1 VCEKE
6 RGRVVMTIGAATCT
20 KIHDDFVYF
29 LIIIDEH
36 DHNPPSLPRSRCRR
50 ALSDAEFHCGTARCP
65 LARTPISRGEV
76 CFWRNPPS
84 RTQNCRQRRSRATRT
99 GAWVCFAIGRR
110 SGPDA
115 KQGKLRAGRCLE
127 PRKTCSAWWPRPPR
141 SCGDDQRPPARSEGT
156 GERPPHPR
164 SIQHEGWVD
173 ERRGSHR

>member
-1 VCEKE
+1 MGRRLAPKYMTTLFIFSSSSMNMIITLPLCRVADAVALCRMQNSTVAL
-6 RGRVVMTIGAATCT
+6 RGVRS
-20 KIHDDFVYF
+20 HDT
-29 LIIIDEH
+29 
-36 DHNPPSLPRSRCRR
+36 R
-50 ALSDAEFHCGTARCP
+50 
-65 LARTPISRGEV
+65 ISRGEV
-76 CFWRNPPS
+76 CFWLNPPS
-84 RTQNCRQRRSRATRT
+84 RAQHCRQRRSRAARA